1 MADHEDA
8 THVLI
13 YKFAQQ
19 AMQWKETITR
29 LAYRGV
35 WFLSPEW
42 AKKSAAEKKR
52 LPEMDFVLPG
62 GHIAGDALASESV
75 SCSSLTV
82 DDDVAIDVFDADIRE
97 AHDLAMKHDWP
108 IEDVARRLVTKVC
121 YLTREWP
128 R

>member
-1 MADHEDA
+1 MKTSGGKIVADHEDA

-19 AMQWKETITR
+19 AAQWKDTITR

-42 AKKSAAEKKR
+42 AKKSATEKKR

-62 GHIAGDALASESV
+62 GHLAADALSSESILW
-75 SCSSLTV
+75 SLS
-82 DDDVAIDVFDADIRE
+82 A
-97 AHDLAMKHDWP
+97 
-108 IEDVARRLVTKVC
+108 
-121 YLTREWP
+121 P
-128 R
+128 RWRC

>member
-19 AMQWKETITR
+19 AAQWKETITR

-42 AKKSAAEKKR
+42 AKTSAAEKKR

-62 GHIAGDALASESV
+62 GHIAGDALASESFLLPV
-75 SCSSLTV
+75 LNS
-82 DDDVAIDVFDADIRE
+82 
-97 AHDLAMKHDWP
+97 
-108 IEDVARRLVTKVC
+108 RR
-121 YLTREWP
+121 P

>member
-1 MADHEDA
+1 MKTSGGKIAADHEDA

-19 AMQWKETITR
+19 AAQWKDTITR

-42 AKKSAAEKKR
+42 AKKSTAEKKR

-62 GHIAGDALASESV
+62 GHLAADALSSESV
-75 SCSSLTV
+75 LQLSSTSL
-82 DDDVAIDVFDADIRE
+82 
-97 AHDLAMKHDWP
+97 WP
-108 IEDVARRLVTKVC
+108 H
-121 YLTREWP
+121 
-128 R
+128 